1 MTPEGKMSKSLGNVI
16 DPNEYIDAYGSDA
29 LRFFFV
35 KGLILENDSIFSK
48 DRFIEVYNTYLA
60 NTIGNLANRV
70 HSMVKKFCNGKI
82 PMFYF
87 AETYRGEF
95 ITLLRTSQEC
105 NAKIEKND
113 SVGVVDIIIKLGE

>member
-1 MTPEGKMSKSLGNVI
+1 MSKSLGNVI

-48 DRFIEVYNTYLA
+48 ERFIEVYNTYLA

-70 HSMVKKFCNGKI
+70 HSMVKKYFNGTI
-82 PMFYF
+82 PMFHF
-87 AETYRGEF
+87 AESYRGEF